1 MCAIMLLLFHI
12 IQSICIFLKVERRA
26 SLRRVHSTFIPMHYI
41 TKLVVIEPPPFASV
55 ELLRTRWLPSQ
66 TWSGIRNPENK
77 SGHRISHHA
86 DSFYTQLVVQR
97 SRYIRRYQHCFPE
110 QYGQCVQLPEVRAT
124 GVLLQ
129 RAVLKFSLMFKH
141 NMLLITQTG

>member
-1 MCAIMLLLFHI
+1 LKHALFFSNSEIPNVCTNVVILPYKIHP
-12 IQSICIFLKVERRA
+12 ICIFLKAECRA
-26 SLRRVHSTFIPMHYI
+26 SLRRVHSMFIPMHYI
-41 TKLVVIEPPPFASV
+41 TNSLLSGPSRFASV
-55 ELLRTRWLPSQ
+55 ELHKTRWLPSQ

-97 SRYIRRYQHCFPE
+97 SRRIRCYQHCFPE
-110 QYGQCVQLPEVRAT
+110 QYGQCVQLPEVRTT

-129 RAVLKFSLMFKH
+129 RTAQISP
-141 NMLLITQTG
+141 

>member
-1 MCAIMLLLFHI
+1 MLLLFYNIH
-12 IQSICIFLKVERRA
+12 SICILLKSERRA

-41 TKLVVIEPPPFASV
+41 TNSLLSDPFTPFCEHRAAW
-55 ELLRTRWLPSQ
+55 TRWLPSQ
-66 TWSGIRNPENK
+66 TWSEIRNPENK

-97 SRYIRRYQHCFPE
+97 LRRICCYQHCFPE
-110 QYGQCVQLPEVRAT
+110 QYGQCVQLPEVRT

-129 RAVLKFSLMFKH
+129 RTAQISP
-141 NMLLITQTG
+141 